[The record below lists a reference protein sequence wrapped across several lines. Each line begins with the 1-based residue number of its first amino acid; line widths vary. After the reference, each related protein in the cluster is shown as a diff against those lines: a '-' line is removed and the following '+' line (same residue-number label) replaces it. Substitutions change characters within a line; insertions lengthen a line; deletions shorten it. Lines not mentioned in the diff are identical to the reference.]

1 MKKRKKDQEAVMNK
15 IKSKLELKKK
25 RKSKDDVIKPPEKFI
40 KEYRA
45 KQRSYAHY
53 RLQVLFQ
60 FIIE

>member
-15 IKSKLELKKK
+15 IKSKLDLKNK
-25 RKSKDDVIKPPEKFI
+25 RKSKADVIKPPEKFI

-53 RLQVLFQ
+53 KLQVPL
-60 FIIE
+60 I

>member
-15 IKSKLELKKK
+15 IKSKLELKNK
-25 RKSKDDVIKPPEKFI
+25 RKSKADVVKPPEKFI

-53 RLQVLFQ
+53 KQQVPFN
-60 FIIE
+60 